1 MVKDFFLVSE
11 VRGSV
16 GEAGVGGE
24 RNGRGGGRT
33 GGGRKTGGGGPL
45 TGVWTDD

>member
-1 MVKDFFLVSE
+1 MVKDFFLWSE

-24 RNGRGGGRT
+24 RNVRGGGRT